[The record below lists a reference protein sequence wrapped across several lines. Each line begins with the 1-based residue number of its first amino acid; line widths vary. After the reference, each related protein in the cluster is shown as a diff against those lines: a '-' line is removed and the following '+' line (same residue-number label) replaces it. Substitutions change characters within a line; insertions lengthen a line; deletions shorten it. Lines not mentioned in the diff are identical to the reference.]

1 MLQELIKMEKKLQKN
16 ISYILQFIDSSVFMA
31 SSLSNLANNLSERIH
46 RIKCK
51 FGRNDQNC
59 ETCGIKYKNYYYFLK
74 YKNFKDNLIEY
85 KSFRC
90 KKSYQNKFDKKLHRG
105 LFKTYKF
112 SNHDTNK
119 FLLLLRRY
127 LSLRIYG

>member
-1 MLQELIKMEKKLQKN
+1 MEKKLQKS

-31 SSLSNLANNLSERIH
+31 SSLSNLAIIFLKEFIELNVNL
-46 RIKCK
+46 
-51 FGRNDQNC
+51 DAMV
-59 ETCGIKYKNYYYFLK
+59 KNVKHVELNISFFNYFLK

-85 KSFRC
+85 KSFCRN
-90 KKSYQNKFDKKLHRG
+90 KNYQNKFDKKLNRG
-105 LFKTYKF
+105 FFKTYKF

-119 FLLLLRRY
+119 FILLLRRY

>member
-1 MLQELIKMEKKLQKN
+1 MIKIVKHVELN
-16 ISYILQFIDSSVFMA
+16 I
-31 SSLSNLANNLSERIH
+31 RITT
-46 RIKCK
+46 I
-51 FGRNDQNC
+51 
-59 ETCGIKYKNYYYFLK
+59 FLK

-85 KSFRC
+85 KSFRR